1 MISNSGCVNI
11 RIAGILVGIL
21 TIMIK
26 IKNSAVSYKL
36 KYQCMM
42 GYLPDLKYLIA
53 LLTFGL
59 ISSNSFSNDD
69 SSSGEVG
76 PDYNEFIYWL
86 KRASDEKEIP
96 GAALAIVSRE
106 EIIYLQTWGLRDVGA
121 SGLVKPESVF
131 RIASMSKTFAGT
143 SAAMLVDRDLQ
154 SWDAKLTDIFP
165 NLRLG
170 NRTTSRNITLRHLAS
185 QSTGLMPHSYSNML
199 DDGVVYD
206 KIRQKFHEIPTVCA
220 PGKCYGYQNVVF
232 SLIADVVEESAGLS
246 YERFLEEEIFKPLGM
261 TTASV
266 GLNAFESDSNATA
279 PHRLIRGSWRSTTTN
294 PAYYSVAPASG
305 INASIL
311 DMAIWVR
318 ANLGAFPEV
327 MSPNFLAAVHQPVI
341 ATSHGN
347 YFNRWQNLDNAHYGI
362 GWRIF
367 DYNDLRVVHHG
378 GGVRGFR
385 SEMAFVPE
393 RNVGMVLLFNAA
405 SNLANDIVPAFLDK
419 LDKPR

>member
-1 MISNSGCVNI
+1 MVSNSGCVNI

-21 TIMIK
+21 TVMIK

-42 GYLPDLKYLIA
+42 GYLTELKYLIA

-121 SGLVKPESVF
+121 SGLAQPESVF

-165 NLRLG
+165 SLRLG

-199 DDGVVYD
+199 DDGVVYE

>member
-1 MISNSGCVNI
+1 
-11 RIAGILVGIL
+11 
-21 TIMIK
+21 MIK
-26 IKNSAVSYKL
+26 IKKPAVSDKL
-36 KYQCMM
+36 KYQCAR
-42 GYLPDLKYLIA
+42 GYLTDFKYLIA

-59 ISSNSFSNDD
+59 ISSYSFSDD
-69 SSSGEVG
+69 DSSGEVV
-76 PDYNEFIYWL
+76 PNYNEFIYWL

-106 EIIYLQTWGLRDVGA
+106 EIIYLQTWGLRDIGA
-121 SGLVKPESVF
+121 SELVQPESVF

-165 NLRLG
+165 SLRLG

-199 DDGVVYD
+199 DDGVVYE